1 MVMKHNGWMKAAIVL
16 VVLFLSGC
24 SSGEK
29 ITWAYQVKEN
39 PGSWNDS
46 DSRQIADE
54 MIRDSLATGW
64 TDRYGLSLRK
74 VPVVVIGNIRNYS
87 HEHINTNRFVYD
99 LERSLVNSGRVNVVA
114 SLGDRG
120 DQGGLQAGTESK
132 SAEDAR
138 DEMGRDAGADYK
150 LIGSIN
156 ARVDASHSVL
166 VRYYQVDLTLFRLAD
181 NRIVWTGEKKIR
193 KEIGPD
199 KSH

>member
-1 MVMKHNGWMKAAIVL
+1 MKHREWVKAAIVL
-16 VVLFLSGC
+16 AALFLSGC

-29 ITWAYQVKEN
+29 ITWVYPVKEN
-39 PGSWNDS
+39 PGAWNDS

-54 MIRDSLATGW
+54 MIHDSLATGW
-64 TDRYGLSLRK
+64 TERYGLSLRK
-74 VPVVVIGNIRNYS
+74 VPVVVIGNIHNFS

-114 SLGDRG
+114 SLGDQSDR
-120 DQGGLQAGTESK
+120 QAGKDSK
-132 SAEDAR
+132 SAEAAR
-138 DEMGRDAGADYK
+138 DEMGSDAGADFK

-156 ARVDASHSVL
+156 ARVDASHSVP
-166 VRYYQVDLTLFRLAD
+166 VRYYQVELTLLRLAD
-181 NRIVWTGEKKIR
+181 NRVVWTGEKKIR